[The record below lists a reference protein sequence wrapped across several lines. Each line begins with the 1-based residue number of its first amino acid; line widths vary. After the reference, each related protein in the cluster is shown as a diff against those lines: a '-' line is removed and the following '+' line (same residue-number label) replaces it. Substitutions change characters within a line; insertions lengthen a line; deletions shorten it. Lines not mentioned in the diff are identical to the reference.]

1 MAVRDF
7 MIIYDSTFI
16 DFYIWKMF
24 DFIFNNFKII
34 ISINKYQSV
43 LIKIITLFMGGT
55 N

>member
-24 DFIFNNFKII
+24 DFILNNFIKLS
-34 ISINKYQSV
+34 ISKYQSV